1 MTCTKPLRRHPR
13 GATWRGIKL
22 VLKDDANVVIP
33 LTGVQV
39 DLHVR
44 EKKDVTTA
52 PVLAFSTLDN
62 TILVETPEN
71 GTIIVVGRQINVRP
85 FNYVLDIKLTMPN
98 GDVIYFFERTWE
110 IYQTVTK

>member
-1 MTCTKPLRRHPR
+1 
-13 GATWRGIKL
+13 
-22 VLKDDANVVIP
+22 VLKNNAKEVIN

-52 PVLAFSTLDN
+52 PVMAWSTLDN
-62 TILVETPEN
+62 TILVETPTN
-71 GTIIVVGRQINVRP
+71 GTIIVVGRKITVRP

-110 IYQTVTK
+110 IYKTVTR